1 KTATKPLTV
10 GGEEVEYNSPKKKK
24 EGYERVSLKNP
35 LTKSGINSIHAP
47 LNESTHDLI
56 ALKKL
61 QSLKDGAVLIN
72 VGRGGIVN
80 EKDLAGILE
89 TKDLYYASDVFVKEP
104 FEKDHAF
111 LNPKIQNK
119 LLLTPHIAWAYSD
132 SLKTL
137 VEKTKENIQDFL
149 ASQK

>member
-1 KTATKPLTV
+1 M
-10 GGEEVEYNSPKKKK
+10 YYSPKDKK
-24 EGYERVSLKNP
+24 EEYERLSLEELLK
-35 LTKSGINSIHAP
+35 TSDIISIHAP

-56 ALKKL
+56 ALKEL
-61 QSLKDGAVLIN
+61 QSLKDGAILIN

-80 EKDLAGILE
+80 EKDLALTLE

>member
-1 KTATKPLTV
+1 M
-10 GGEEVEYNSPKKKK
+10 
-24 EGYERVSLKNP
+24 
-35 LTKSGINSIHAP
+35 
-47 LNESTHDLI
+47 
-56 ALKKL
+56 
-61 QSLKDGAVLIN
+61 QSLKDGAILIN

-80 EKDLAGILE
+80 EKDLARILE
-89 TKDLYYASDVFVKEP
+89 TKDLYYGSDVFVKEP